1 MKLKVKLIVMIVIFM
16 IMTVI
21 SMNFLQK
28 KGNDNIYKND
38 KVLHAN
44 NDNENGDNDNIKNNE
59 NITATE

>member
-1 MKLKVKLIVMIVIFM
+1 MKVKVKLIVMIVIFM

>member
-1 MKLKVKLIVMIVIFM
+1 MIVIFM

-21 SMNFLQK
+21 SMIFLQK

>member
-21 SMNFLQK
+21 SMIFLQK